1 MTFSLRLTADLT
13 LALAARAFGNKQGYP
28 PILQLSPD
36 TNFHTA
42 PASFSASAQQTDN
55 NNSRQSGA
63 LVSRFRSPIVWVSGS
78 EPLVYAE
85 VPRFTNALAASGR
98 SVFLETCGALLKRRL
113 HEFQPSDRFYFTV
126 RFDGLA
132 LTHDQRNA
140 GEDSIP
146 VAMEAIRMARLAG
159 FLTCAL
165 LVLHPQM
172 SPGEVEQLHAETRR
186 LDIDGCL
193 IIRAARAPE
202 QEKMVKQLRS
212 RLLSWRWA
220 MLSDLVESVALP
232 ADSRDSS
239 QMDRRALP
247 EAQPGDFEE
256 GAEAG

>member
-13 LALAARAFGNKQGYP
+13 LALAARTFGNKQGYP

-42 PASFSASAQQTDN
+42 SSSFSAGDQQADN
-55 NNSRQSGA
+55 DARQSGA
-63 LVSRFRSPIVWVSGS
+63 LVSRYRLPIVWISGA
-78 EPLVYAE
+78 EPLDYAE

-126 RFDGLA
+126 RFDGLPQA
-132 LTHDQRNA
+132 HDERNA
-140 GEDSIP
+140 REGAFA

-165 LVLHPQM
+165 LILHPQTA
-172 SPGEVEQLHAETRR
+172 PGELEQLHAEIRK

-193 IIRAARAPE
+193 IIRAACASGLE
-202 QEKMVKQLRS
+202 QTVKQIRS
-212 RLLSWRWA
+212 RLLNWRWA

-232 ADSRDSS
+232 VRSRNSCEIDS
-239 QMDRRALP
+239 QPLP
-247 EAQPGDFEE
+247 GAQPGDFEE

>member
-28 PILQLSPD
+28 PILQLSAD

-42 PASFSASAQQTDN
+42 SASFSAGVQQAN
-55 NNSRQSGA
+55 NDSSQSGA
-63 LVSRFRSPIVWVSGS
+63 LVSRYRSPIVWISGS
-78 EPLVYAE
+78 EPLDCVE
-85 VPRFTNALAASGR
+85 VPCFTNALAASGR

-132 LTHDQRNA
+132 PAHDQRNA
-140 GEDSIP
+140 HEGAFAVGI
-146 VAMEAIRMARLAG
+146 EAIRMARLAG

-165 LVLHPQM
+165 LVVHPQTA
-172 SPGEVEQLHAETRR
+172 PGELEQLHVEIRK

-202 QEKMVKQLRS
+202 LERMVKQIRS

-220 MLSDLVESVALP
+220 MLSDLVESVAL
-232 ADSRDSS
+232 AAAS
-239 QMDRRALP
+239 QNPCEINSQPLP

>member
-42 PASFSASAQQTDN
+42 SASFSSGVRQADN
-55 NNSRQSGA
+55 DSRQSSS
-63 LVSRFRSPIVWVSGS
+63 LVSRYRSPIIWISGS
-78 EPLVYAE
+78 EPLEYAE

-132 LTHDQRNA
+132 SAHDQRNA
-140 GEDSIP
+140 REGAFG

-165 LVLHPQM
+165 LVLHAQTA
-172 SPGEVEQLHAETRR
+172 PGELEQLHSEIRK

-202 QEKMVKQLRS
+202 LEKAVKELRS

-220 MLSDLVESVALP
+220 MLSDLVGSVALP
-232 ADSRDSS
+232 VASRDSRQIDS
-239 QMDRRALP
+239 LP
-247 EAQPGDFEE
+247 LTEAQPRDFEE